1 MCYNVAT
8 VKQKKEMKKMKANN
22 KKVKDVCIRCR
33 VDRQARDNFNA
44 ACARLGI
51 NGSDWLRQQIYKFIA
66 TAPAVAPAQDEKQ

>member
-8 VKQKKEMKKMKANN
+8 TRQKKEMKKMKANN
-22 KKVKDVCIRCR
+22 KEVKDVCIRCR

-66 TAPAVAPAQDEKQ
+66 TAPAAAPAQDEK

>member
-1 MCYNVAT
+1 
-8 VKQKKEMKKMKANN
+8 MKANN
-22 KKVKDVCIRCR
+22 KEVKDVCIRCR

-66 TAPAVAPAQDEKQ
+66 TAPATATKKKKK

>member
-1 MCYNVAT
+1 
-8 VKQKKEMKKMKANN
+8 MKANN
-22 KKVKDVCIRCR
+22 KEVKDVCIRCR

-66 TAPAVAPAQDEKQ
+66 TAPAVAPTQDGKQ

>member
-1 MCYNVAT
+1 
-8 VKQKKEMKKMKANN
+8 MKANS
-22 KKVKDVCIRCR
+22 KEVKKDVCIRCR

-66 TAPAVAPAQDEKQ
+66 TAPAVARDEK

>member
-1 MCYNVAT
+1 
-8 VKQKKEMKKMKANN
+8 MKANN
-22 KKVKDVCIRCR
+22 KEVKDVCIRCR

-66 TAPAVAPAQDEKQ
+66 TAPAVVPARDEKQ